1 MNINDLIQNKN
12 NIGLYIMNKFIN
24 ILKMKGVNM
33 YKLKKDIT
41 PIEREHGGYDII
53 FWDSKKDDAVN
64 DYFMPKGTLGYL
76 VNQGKTNGKR
86 HLTFWFADE
95 TMENKSIEFFGW
107 KHLKEYVEPIGDY
120 YEQIV
125 KHGKILYH

>member
-1 MNINDLIQNKN
+1 
-12 NIGLYIMNKFIN
+12 
-24 ILKMKGVNM
+24 M
-33 YKLKKDIT
+33 YKLKKDIR
-41 PIEREHGGYDII
+41 PKENKNGGYEIL
-53 FWDSKKDDAVN
+53 FWDSIKDDAVF
-64 DYFMPKGTLGYL
+64 DTYVSKDTVGYI
-76 VNQGKTNGKR
+76 VDQGKVVGSKKR